1 MHTTYKNG
9 VELMRQIA
17 EALLQIE
24 AITLSPDNPY
34 TWSSGLKS
42 PIYCDN
48 RLTLSYP
55 DVRNLIV
62 DALVEVIRPLD
73 ADVIA
78 GTATAGIPH
87 ATLVADRLG
96 LPLVYVRSSAKG
108 HGKGNQIEGRFEP
121 GARVVVIEDLLSTG
135 SSSIAAAKAIQ
146 KAGGEVIKI
155 QAIFSYG
162 LDRFLINL
170 LDSEFTAHA
179 LITLLDVLDVAVK
192 KRIISKEEVASLR
205 EWRND
210 PTGWSERVL
219 SS

>member
-1 MHTTYKNG
+1 
-9 VELMRQIA
+9 MRQIA

-24 AITLSPDNPY
+24 AVTLSPENPY
-34 TWSSGLKS
+34 TWSSGMKS

-55 DVRNLIV
+55 DVRNLII
-62 DALVEVIRPLD
+62 DALVEAIRPLN

-108 HGKGNQIEGRFEP
+108 HGKRNQIEGRFEP

-135 SSSIAAAKAIQ
+135 SSSIEAAKAIQ

-155 QAIFSYG
+155 QAIFSYS
-162 LDRFLINL
+162 LSRLHINL
-170 LDSEFTAHA
+170 LDSGFTAHA

-192 KRIISKEEVASLR
+192 KRIISKEEAATLR
-205 EWRND
+205 DWRND
-210 PTGWSERVL
+210 PTGWSARVT
-219 SS
+219 S

>member
-1 MHTTYKNG
+1 
-9 VELMRQIA
+9 MRQIA

-24 AITLSPDNPY
+24 AVTLSPENPY
-34 TWSSGLKS
+34 TWSSGMKS

-55 DVRNLIV
+55 DVRNLII
-62 DALVEVIRPLD
+62 DALVEAIRPLN

-121 GARVVVIEDLLSTG
+121 SARVVVIEDLLSTG
-135 SSSIAAAKAIQ
+135 SSSIEAAKAIQ

-155 QAIFSYG
+155 QAIFSYS
-162 LDRFLINL
+162 LSRLHINL
-170 LDSEFTAHA
+170 LDSGFTAHA
-179 LITLLDVLDVAVK
+179 LITLLDVLEVAVK
-192 KRIISKEEVASLR
+192 KRIISKEEAATLR
-205 EWRND
+205 DWRND
-210 PTGWSERVL
+210 PTGWSARVT
-219 SS
+219 S

>member
-1 MHTTYKNG
+1 
-9 VELMRQIA
+9 MRQIA

-24 AITLSPDNPY
+24 AVTLSPEKPY
-34 TWSSGLKS
+34 TWSSGMKS

-55 DVRNLIV
+55 DVRNLII
-62 DALVEVIRPLD
+62 DALVEAVRPLD
-73 ADVIA
+73 VDVIA

-96 LPLVYVRSSAKG
+96 MPLVYVRSSAKG

-135 SSSIAAAKAIQ
+135 SSSIEAAKAIQ
-146 KAGGEVIKI
+146 EAGGEVVKI
-155 QAIFSYG
+155 QAIFSYS
-162 LDRFLINL
+162 LSRLHINL
-170 LDSEFTAHA
+170 LDSGFTAHA
-179 LITLLDVLDVAVK
+179 LITLSDVLDVAVK
-192 KRIISKEEVASLR
+192 KRIISKEEVASLHD
-205 EWRND
+205 WRND

>member
-1 MHTTYKNG
+1 
-9 VELMRQIA
+9 MRQIA

-24 AITLSPDNPY
+24 AVTLSPENPY
-34 TWSSGLKS
+34 TWSSGMKS

-55 DVRNLIV
+55 DVRNLII
-62 DALVEVIRPLD
+62 DALVEAIRPLN

-135 SSSIAAAKAIQ
+135 SSSIEAAKAIQ

-155 QAIFSYG
+155 QAIFSYS
-162 LDRFLINL
+162 LSRLHINL
-170 LDSEFTAHA
+170 LDSGFAAHA

-192 KRIISKEEVASLR
+192 KRIISKEEAATLR
-205 EWRND
+205 DWRND
-210 PTGWSERVL
+210 PTSWSARVT
-219 SS
+219 S

>member
-1 MHTTYKNG
+1 
-9 VELMRQIA
+9 MRQIA

-24 AITLSPDNPY
+24 AVTLSPENPY
-34 TWSSGLKS
+34 TWSSGMKS

-55 DVRNLIV
+55 DVRNLII
-62 DALVEVIRPLD
+62 DALVEAIRPLN

-135 SSSIAAAKAIQ
+135 SSSIEAAKAIQ

-155 QAIFSYG
+155 QAIFSYS
-162 LDRFLINL
+162 LSRLHINL
-170 LDSEFTAHA
+170 LDSGFTAHA
-179 LITLLDVLDVAVK
+179 LITLLDMLDVAVK
-192 KRIISKEEVASLR
+192 KRIISKEEAATLR
-205 EWRND
+205 DWRND
-210 PTGWSERVL
+210 PTGWSARVT
-219 SS
+219 S

>member
-1 MHTTYKNG
+1 MK
-9 VELMRQIA
+9 QIA
-17 EALLQIE
+17 EALLKIE
-24 AITLSPDNPY
+24 AVTLSPDNPY

-55 DVRNLIV
+55 EVRNLIV
-62 DALVEVIRPLD
+62 DAIVEEIRLLD
-73 ADVIA
+73 VDVIA

-135 SSSIAAAKAIQ
+135 ESSIKAARAVE
-146 KAGGEVIKI
+146 KAGGEVVKI
-155 QAIFSYG
+155 QAIFSYS
-162 LDRFLINL
+162 LSRLAINL
-170 LDSEFTAHA
+170 LESGFSAHA
-179 LITLLDVLDVAVK
+179 LTTLSDLLDVAVK
-192 KRIISKEEVASLR
+192 KRIISKEEAASLHD
-205 EWRND
+205 WRTD
-210 PTGWSERVL
+210 PTGWNERVT
-219 SS
+219 S

>member
-1 MHTTYKNG
+1 
-9 VELMRQIA
+9 MRQIA

-24 AITLSPDNPY
+24 AVTLSPENPY
-34 TWSSGLKS
+34 TWSSGMKS

-55 DVRNLIV
+55 DVRNLII

-108 HGKGNQIEGRFEP
+108 HGKGNRIEGRFEP

-135 SSSIAAAKAIQ
+135 SSSIEAAKAIQ
-146 KAGGEVIKI
+146 EAGGEVIKI
-155 QAIFSYG
+155 QAIFSYS
-162 LDRFLINL
+162 LSRLHINL
-170 LDSEFTAHA
+170 LDSGFTAHA
-179 LITLLDVLDVAVK
+179 LITLMDVLDVAVK
-192 KRIISKEEVASLR
+192 KRIISKEEAASLR
-205 EWRND
+205 DWRND

>member
-121 GARVVVIEDLLSTG
+121 GARVVVIEDLFSTG

>member
-1 MHTTYKNG
+1 
-9 VELMRQIA
+9 MRQIA

-24 AITLSPDNPY
+24 AVTLSPENPY
-34 TWSSGLKS
+34 TWSSGMKS

-55 DVRNLIV
+55 DVRNLII
-62 DALVEVIRPLD
+62 DALVEAIRPFD

-108 HGKGNQIEGRFEP
+108 HGKGNRIEGRFEP
-121 GARVVVIEDLLSTG
+121 GVRVIVIEDLLSTG
-135 SSSIAAAKAIQ
+135 SSSIEVAKAIQ
-146 KAGGEVIKI
+146 EAGGEVIKI
-155 QAIFSYG
+155 QAIFSYS
-162 LDRFLINL
+162 LSRLHINL
-170 LDSEFTAHA
+170 LDSGFTAHA

-192 KRIISKEEVASLR
+192 KHIISKEEATSLR
-205 EWRND
+205 DWRND
-210 PTGWSERVL
+210 PTGWSARVT
-219 SS
+219 S

>member
-121 GARVVVIEDLLSTG
+121 GARVVVVEDLLSTG

>member
-1 MHTTYKNG
+1 
-9 VELMRQIA
+9 MRQIA

-24 AITLSPDNPY
+24 AVTLSPENPY
-34 TWSSGLKS
+34 TWSSGMKS

-55 DVRNLIV
+55 DVRNLII

-73 ADVIA
+73 VDVIA

-135 SSSIAAAKAIQ
+135 SSSIEAAKAIQ
-146 KAGGEVIKI
+146 AAGGEVVKI
-155 QAIFSYG
+155 QAIFSYS
-162 LDRFLINL
+162 LSRLHINL
-170 LDSEFTAHA
+170 LDSGFTAHA

-192 KRIISKEEVASLR
+192 KRIISKEEVESLR
-205 EWRND
+205 DWQND

>member
-1 MHTTYKNG
+1 
-9 VELMRQIA
+9 MRQIA

-24 AITLSPDNPY
+24 AVTLSPENPY
-34 TWSSGLKS
+34 TWSSGMKS

-55 DVRNLIV
+55 DVRNLII
-62 DALVEVIRPLD
+62 DALVEAIRPLN

-135 SSSIAAAKAIQ
+135 SSSIEAAKAIQ

-155 QAIFSYG
+155 QAIFSYS
-162 LDRFLINL
+162 LSRLHINL
-170 LDSEFTAHA
+170 LDSGFTAHA
-179 LITLLDVLDVAVK
+179 LITLLDVLEVAVK
-192 KRIISKEEVASLR
+192 KRIISKEEAATLR
-205 EWRND
+205 DWRND
-210 PTGWSERVL
+210 PTDWSARVT
-219 SS
+219 S

>member
-1 MHTTYKNG
+1 
-9 VELMRQIA
+9 MRQIA

-24 AITLSPDNPY
+24 AVTLSPENPY
-34 TWSSGLKS
+34 TWSSGMKS

-55 DVRNLIV
+55 DVRNLII
-62 DALVEVIRPLD
+62 DALVEAIRPLN

-135 SSSIAAAKAIQ
+135 SSSIEAAKAIQ

-155 QAIFSYG
+155 QAIFSYS
-162 LDRFLINL
+162 LSRLHINL
-170 LDSEFTAHA
+170 LDSGFTAHA

-192 KRIISKEEVASLR
+192 KRIISKEEAATLR
-205 EWRND
+205 DWRND
-210 PTGWSERVL
+210 PTGWSARVT
-219 SS
+219 S

>member
-1 MHTTYKNG
+1 
-9 VELMRQIA
+9 MRQIA
-17 EALLQIE
+17 EALLSIE
-24 AITLSPDNPY
+24 AVTLSPNEPY

-55 DVRNLIV
+55 EVRDQIV
-62 DALVEVIRPLD
+62 DALVAAVRPLG

-87 ATLVADRLG
+87 ATLLADRLG

-135 SSSIAAAKAIQ
+135 SSSIEAARAIQ
-146 KAGGEVIKI
+146 RAGGEVVKI
-155 QAIFSYG
+155 QAIFSYS
-162 LDRFLINL
+162 LSRLAINL
-170 LDSEFTAHA
+170 LDAGMSAHA
-179 LITLLDVLDVAVK
+179 LTTLGELL
-192 KRIISKEEVASLR
+192 EVALGTGVISEKEAASLH
-205 EWRND
+205 EWREN
-210 PTGWSERVL
+210 PQGWSEQVT
-219 SS
+219 S

>member
-1 MHTTYKNG
+1 
-9 VELMRQIA
+9 MRQIA

-24 AITLSPDNPY
+24 AVTLSPENPY
-34 TWSSGLKS
+34 IWSSGMKS

-55 DVRNLIV
+55 DVRNLII
-62 DALVEVIRPLD
+62 DALVEAIRPLN

-135 SSSIAAAKAIQ
+135 SSSIEAAKAIQ

-155 QAIFSYG
+155 QAIFSYS
-162 LDRFLINL
+162 LSRLHINL
-170 LDSEFTAHA
+170 LDSGFTAHA

-192 KRIISKEEVASLR
+192 KRIISKEEAATLR
-205 EWRND
+205 DWRND
-210 PTGWSERVL
+210 PTGWSARVT
-219 SS
+219 S

>member
-1 MHTTYKNG
+1 
-9 VELMRQIA
+9 MRQIA

-24 AITLSPDNPY
+24 AVTLSPENPY
-34 TWSSGLKS
+34 TWSSGMKS

-55 DVRNLIV
+55 DVRNLII

-73 ADVIA
+73 VDVIA

-135 SSSIAAAKAIQ
+135 SSSIEAAKAIEE
-146 KAGGEVIKI
+146 AGGEVVKI
-155 QAIFSYG
+155 QAIFSYS
-162 LDRFLINL
+162 LSRLAINL
-170 LDSEFTAHA
+170 LDSGFTAHA
-179 LITLLDVLDVAVK
+179 LITLSDLLDVAVK
-192 KRIISKEEVASLR
+192 KRIISKEDYASLR
-205 EWRND
+205 DWRND

>member
-1 MHTTYKNG
+1 
-9 VELMRQIA
+9 MRQIA

-24 AITLSPDNPY
+24 AVTLSPENPY
-34 TWSSGLKS
+34 TWSSGMKS

-55 DVRNLIV
+55 DVRNLII
-62 DALVEVIRPLD
+62 DALVEAIRPLN

-135 SSSIAAAKAIQ
+135 SSSIEAAKAIQ

-155 QAIFSYG
+155 QAIFSYS
-162 LDRFLINL
+162 LSRLHINL
-170 LDSEFTAHA
+170 LDSGFTAHA
-179 LITLLDVLDVAVK
+179 LITLLDVLEVAVK
-192 KRIISKEEVASLR
+192 KRIISKEEAATLR
-205 EWRND
+205 DWRND
-210 PTGWSERVL
+210 PTGWSARVT
-219 SS
+219 S

>member
-1 MHTTYKNG
+1 
-9 VELMRQIA
+9 MRQIA

-24 AITLSPDNPY
+24 AVTLSPENPY
-34 TWSSGLKS
+34 TWSSGMKS

-55 DVRNLIV
+55 DVRNLII
-62 DALVEVIRPLD
+62 DALVEAVRPLD
-73 ADVIA
+73 VDVIA

-135 SSSIAAAKAIQ
+135 SSSIEAAKAIQ
-146 KAGGEVIKI
+146 AAGGEVVKI
-155 QAIFSYG
+155 QAIFSYS
-162 LDRFLINL
+162 LSRLHINL
-170 LDSEFTAHA
+170 LDSGFTAHA

-205 EWRND
+205 DWRND

>member
-1 MHTTYKNG
+1 
-9 VELMRQIA
+9 MRQIA

-24 AITLSPDNPY
+24 AVTLSPENPY
-34 TWSSGLKS
+34 TWSSGMKS

-55 DVRNLIV
+55 NVRNLII
-62 DALVEVIRPLD
+62 DALVEAIRPLN

-121 GARVVVIEDLLSTG
+121 GARVIVIEDLLSTG
-135 SSSIAAAKAIQ
+135 SSSIEAAKAIQ

-155 QAIFSYG
+155 QAIFSYS
-162 LDRFLINL
+162 LSRLHINL
-170 LDSEFTAHA
+170 LDSGFTAHA

-192 KRIISKEEVASLR
+192 KRIISKEEAATLR
-205 EWRND
+205 DWRND

>member
-1 MHTTYKNG
+1 
-9 VELMRQIA
+9 MRQIA

-24 AITLSPDNPY
+24 AVTLSPENPY
-34 TWSSGLKS
+34 TWSSGMKS

-55 DVRNLIV
+55 DVRNLII
-62 DALVEVIRPLD
+62 DALVEAIRPLN

-135 SSSIAAAKAIQ
+135 SSSIEAAKAIQ
-146 KAGGEVIKI
+146 KAGGEVVKI
-155 QAIFSYG
+155 QAIFSYS
-162 LDRFLINL
+162 LSRLHINL
-170 LDSEFTAHA
+170 LDSGFTAHA

-192 KRIISKEEVASLR
+192 KRIISKEEAATLR
-205 EWRND
+205 DWRND
-210 PTGWSERVL
+210 PTGWSARVT
-219 SS
+219 S

>member
-1 MHTTYKNG
+1 
-9 VELMRQIA
+9 MRQIA

>member
-1 MHTTYKNG
+1 
-9 VELMRQIA
+9 MRQIA

-24 AITLSPDNPY
+24 AVTLSPENPY
-34 TWSSGLKS
+34 TWSSGMKS

-55 DVRNLIV
+55 DVRNLIIDTLV
-62 DALVEVIRPLD
+62 DAVRPLD

-108 HGKGNQIEGRFEP
+108 HGKGNRIEGRFEP
-121 GARVVVIEDLLSTG
+121 GARVIVIEDLLSTG
-135 SSSIAAAKAIQ
+135 SSSIEAAKAIQ
-146 KAGGEVIKI
+146 EAGGEVIKI
-155 QAIFSYG
+155 QAIFSYS
-162 LDRFLINL
+162 LSQLAINL
-170 LDSEFTAHA
+170 LDSGFTAHA

-192 KRIISKEEVASLR
+192 KRIISKEEAASLR
-205 EWRND
+205 DWRND
-210 PTGWSERVL
+210 PTGWNARVT
-219 SS
+219 S

>member
-1 MHTTYKNG
+1 MK
-9 VELMRQIA
+9 QIA

-24 AITLSPDNPY
+24 AVTLSPENPY
-34 TWSSGLKS
+34 TWSSGMKS

-55 DVRNLIV
+55 DVRNLII
-62 DALVEVIRPLD
+62 DALVEAIRPLD

-108 HGKGNQIEGRFEP
+108 HGKGNRIEGRFEP
-121 GARVVVIEDLLSTG
+121 GVRVIVIEDLLSTG
-135 SSSIAAAKAIQ
+135 SSSIEVAKAIQ
-146 KAGGEVIKI
+146 EAGGEVIKI
-155 QAIFSYG
+155 QAIFSYS
-162 LDRFLINL
+162 LSQLAINL
-170 LDSEFTAHA
+170 LDSGFTAHA

-192 KRIISKEEVASLR
+192 KRIISKEEATSLR
-205 EWRND
+205 DWRND
-210 PTGWSERVL
+210 PTGWNARVT
-219 SS
+219 S